1 MEQIFYRRDTQR
13 NECSLMYLTAFQMG
27 PVIRLNGIVEIIA
40 FINCVNL
47 DDSAM
52 DMFIADQMPFIS
64 DMNYGDTNF

>member
-1 MEQIFYRRDTQR
+1 
-13 NECSLMYLTAFQMG
+13 MYLTAFQMG

-52 DMFIADQMPFIS
+52 DMFIADQMPFNS
-64 DMNYGDTNF
+64 DMNYGDTDF